1 MRELTP
7 EIIHVLPKNS
17 IFVFGSNAQG
27 KHGLG
32 AAKIALN
39 NFGAKYGQAKGL
51 QGQSYAIITKKDYK
65 ASKSSTLLEIAKEIS
80 DFLLFAIDRPD
91 LKFYVTK
98 IGCGL
103 AGYRTWQ
110 IKAIFS
116 AFKDGITD
124 NVMLPEEFEFRD

>member
-65 ASKSSTLLEIAKEIS
+65 VSKSSTLLEIAKEIS

-103 AGYRTWQ
+103 AGYITLQ
-110 IKAIFS
+110 IK
-116 AFKDGITD
+116 
-124 NVMLPEEFEFRD
+124 